1 MNPFAIL
8 GIIKRLESAHPK
20 AAAFVRNELMTGM
33 PEGTIIEMTVTKP
46 GGEPKTS
53 NIKLT
58 AEDLAALNEMKNLN
72 GQQ

>member
-8 GIIKRLESAHPK
+8 GIVNRLESAHPK
-20 AAAFVRNELMTGM
+20 AAAFVRNELMTGL

-46 GGEPKTS
+46 GAEPRTS
-53 NIKLT
+53 NIRLT
-58 AEDLAALNEMKNLN
+58 QDDLDALNEMKNMG